1 MYSRASCHSVAI
13 FTICYFLLIMFHG
26 YEKVFEDPFDNWD
39 FCRWYCLFF
48 MLLRFMGELY
58 VQSRQHY
65 LLDDENDPN
74 PTLLTMLG
82 NSGYI
87 QMQAYNRQKSLLKIT

>member
-1 MYSRASCHSVAI
+1 MAIPSQIEHFLMNNPHLDEDDLTQMNKDMYRRASCHSLAI
-13 FTICYFLLIMFHG
+13 FVCCYFLLIAFHG

-58 VQSRQHY
+58 VQSR
-65 LLDDENDPN
+65 
-74 PTLLTMLG
+74 
-82 NSGYI
+82 
-87 QMQAYNRQKSLLKIT
+87 